1 VHISVSSFVSS
12 FRHERMSTVKDFYT
26 RMHMQELIGDLDLI
40 NYKTTH
46 DNHGVHG
53 QPCSLR

>member
-1 VHISVSSFVSS
+1 VHVPVSSFVS
-12 FRHERMSTVKDFYT
+12 FRHERMATVRDFYT

-40 NYKTTH
+40 NYKATH

-53 QPCSLR
+53 